1 MRILASATSDAWAE
15 AALTRPAEL
24 LADHR
29 SLEWKASVTALALAR
44 RLTERIPALARA
56 MEQLAREE
64 RAHVELVERRQ
75 RELHLT
81 APPPGKHAYTAAMR
95 SLAGRASGHPLDMVL
110 VSGLIEA
117 RSCDRFAA
125 LARAARGTSLGG
137 FYEDFVA
144 AEARHAALFV
154 ELAVDAFG
162 EARARP
168 RLRALAAEEAAL
180 VAALPAR
187 AGIL

>member
-1 MRILASATSDAWAE
+1 MRILASSTPDAWAHD
-15 AALTRPAEL
+15 ALARPAEL
-24 LADHR
+24 LSDHR
-29 SLEWKASVTALALAR
+29 SLEWKASLTALALAR
-44 RLTERIPALARA
+44 RLAGRIPGLARA

-64 RAHVELVERRQ
+64 RAHVALVERRQ

-81 APPPGKHAYTAAMR
+81 APPPGKHVYTAAMR
-95 SLAGRASGHPLDMVL
+95 RLAGRASGHPLDLVL

-125 LARAARGTSLGG
+125 LSRAARGTALGG

-144 AEARHAALFV
+144 AEARHAALFM

-162 EARARP
+162 EKAARR
-168 RLRALAAEEAAL
+168 RLEELAVEEAAI
-180 VAALPAR
+180 VAGLPGR
-187 AGIL
+187 VGVL